1 MLSPLPPNSSSSQE
15 AGPRLVSRGLTVE
28 PIWDFRQGDDDDN
41 RMSPQK
47 GGLRGMILSAVLEF
61 NFVKAA
67 VVFLILIIVPALLLG
82 VAPSILATYGRW
94 VFYAMTMA
102 GRDPIRGLVLLVIL
116 LAIAFWIG
124 RHLFRFA
131 LDTLLHLH
139 YTLVF
144 PLFVAL
150 REFLRA
156 VAERL
161 LGGSITPQRLD
172 RRRRIGAVLAAL
184 LFAGGGLALG
194 LAVERSV
201 GLQILDVFSAHPST
215 LAKAALSNAAVIVGF
230 STVADSFYWLWRE
243 LTLSGP
249 VMDWTP
255 ASSNAETP
263 VVRIAHLSDLHLVG
277 ERYGYRMEA
286 GTHGPRGNRRIARA
300 FRKLVAI
307 HAATPLD
314 RIFLTGDVTDAG
326 TRAEWAEFFDLLR
339 DVPEI
344 RSLISFVPGN
354 HDVNTVDRTN
364 AARLD
369 MPWNSSQSLRKLRVV
384 LALDSVQGERA
395 HVVDRASGR
404 LGPTLRDYL
413 REGKRM
419 ERLRALAERGA
430 VRGRWEVE
438 KVWESIF
445 PLVEPAQGNHRSGV
459 ILLNSNARTHFS
471 LTNAIGFVSPPEL
484 RAFKSVLR
492 NSPGVPWIIA
502 LHHQIVEYPVPSISL
517 HERVGLAL
525 VNAADVLAAIEPY
538 ASRTIV
544 LHGHRH
550 WDWIGT
556 CGGVVLCSA
565 PSAALGSQ
573 AGEKR
578 VGSFRIHELAFDAPG
593 GNCLIKTRCVKVA

>member
-1 MLSPLPPNSSSSQE
+1 MFSQLPPNSRSSQE
-15 AGPRLVSRGLTVE
+15 AGPRLVSRGTVE

-61 NFVKAA
+61 NFVKAT
-67 VVFLILIIVPALLLG
+67 VVFLILIIAPALLLG
-82 VAPSILATYGRW
+82 LAPSILATYSRW
-94 VFYAMTMA
+94 LIYAMKMA
-102 GRDPIRGLVLLVIL
+102 GEDPIRGLVLLVIL
-116 LAIAFWIG
+116 VAIALWIG
-124 RHLFRFA
+124 RRLVVFA
-131 LDTLLHLH
+131 FDNLRHLH

-144 PLFVAL
+144 PLFLAL
-150 REFLRA
+150 RELLR
-156 VAERL
+156 VLAERL

-172 RRRRIGAVLAAL
+172 RGRRVGAVIAAL
-184 LFAGGGLALG
+184 LFAAGGLAL
-194 LAVERSV
+194 AWVVERSV
-201 GLQILDVFSAHPST
+201 GLQILDVSKVYPST
-215 LAKAALSNAAVIVGF
+215 LAKAALTNAAIIVGL
-230 STVADSFYWLWRE
+230 STAADSLYWLWRE

-255 ASSNAETP
+255 APSTAELP

-314 RIFLTGDVTDAG
+314 RILVTGDVTDAG

-344 RSLISFVPGN
+344 RSLMSLLPGN

-384 LALDSVQGERA
+384 FALDSVQGDRA
-395 HVVDRASGR
+395 YVVDRASGR
-404 LGPTLRDYL
+404 LGPTLSDYL
-413 REGKRM
+413 RQGKRM
-419 ERLRALAERGA
+419 ERLRALAEHGA

-438 KVWESIF
+438 RVWESIF
-445 PLVEPAQGNHRSGV
+445 PLVEPAQGNQRCGV

-484 RAFKSVLR
+484 RAFKSILR

-525 VNAADVLAAIEPY
+525 VNASDVLAAIEPY

-565 PSAALGSQ
+565 PSASLGSQ
-573 AGEKR
+573 TGEKR
-578 VGSFRIHELAFDAPG
+578 VGSFHVHELAFNAPD
-593 GNCLIKTRCVKVA
+593 GNCLMKTKCVKVA

>member
-1 MLSPLPPNSSSSQE
+1 
-15 AGPRLVSRGLTVE
+15 
-28 PIWDFRQGDDDDN
+28 
-41 RMSPQK
+41 MSPQK
-47 GGLRGMILSAVLEF
+47 GGLRGMILSAALEF

-67 VVFLILIIVPALLLG
+67 VVFLILIVVPALLLG
-82 VAPSILATYGRW
+82 LAPSLAATYGRW
-94 VFYAMTMA
+94 LVGASKMTN
-102 GRDPIRGLVLLVIL
+102 PVLGLILYVALAVVALSIAQPLL
-116 LAIAFWIG
+116 
-124 RHLFRFA
+124 RFA
-131 LDTLLHLH
+131 FDTLQHLH

-144 PLFVAL
+144 PIFVAL
-150 REFLRA
+150 RELLRA
-156 VAERL
+156 MAERL

-172 RRRRIGAVLAAL
+172 RGRRIGAVLAAL
-184 LFAGGGLALG
+184 LFAAGGLALG
-194 LAVERSV
+194 LAAYRSA
-201 GLQILDVFSAHPST
+201 GLQVLDVLKARPWL
-215 LAKAALSNAAVIVGF
+215 LAKSALTNAAIFLGF
-230 STVADSFYWLWRE
+230 STAAASLYWLWRE

-255 ASSNAETP
+255 VKSDAQLP
-263 VVRIAHLSDLHLVG
+263 VVRIAHLSDLHIVG

-300 FRKLVAI
+300 FHKLVAI

-314 RIFLTGDVTDAG
+314 RIFVTGDITDAG

-339 DVPEI
+339 DAPEI
-344 RSLISFVPGN
+344 RSLMSFVPGN
-354 HDVNTVDRTN
+354 HDLNTVDRTN

-369 MPWNSSQSLRKLRVV
+369 LPWNSSQSLRKLRVV
-384 LALDSVQGERA
+384 LALDKVQGDRA
-395 HVVDRASGR
+395 HLVDRDSGR
-404 LGPTLRDYL
+404 LGPTLSEYL
-413 REGKRM
+413 RQGKRM
-419 ERLRALAERGA
+419 ERLQALAARGA
-430 VRGRWEVE
+430 VVGRWEME
-438 KVWESIF
+438 RVWESIF
-445 PLVEPAQGNHRSGV
+445 PLVEPAGENHGCGV

-484 RAFKSVLR
+484 RALKSILR
-492 NSPGVPWIIA
+492 NSPGAPWIIA

-538 ASRTIV
+538 GPRTIV

-573 AGEKR
+573 AEKKR
-578 VGSFRIHELAFDAPG
+578 IGSFRIHELAFEAQG
-593 GNCLIKTRCVKVA
+593 GSCLMKTECVKVA